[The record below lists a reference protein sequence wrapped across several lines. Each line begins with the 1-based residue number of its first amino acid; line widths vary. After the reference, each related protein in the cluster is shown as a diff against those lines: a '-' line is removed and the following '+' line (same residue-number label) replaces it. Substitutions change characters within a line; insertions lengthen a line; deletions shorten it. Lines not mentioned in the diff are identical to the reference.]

1 MAYGLKVSSCDPLSF
16 WLLLLDPCHGSF
28 LTTQSSLCHTPTVYM
43 SAMGQPFLLPTQ
55 SGYFDHEGIA
65 RYEGRHIVVK
75 DELKCDW
82 SDFSISYNDIK
93 IEGC

>member
-1 MAYGLKVSSCDPLSF
+1 
-16 WLLLLDPCHGSF
+16 
-28 LTTQSSLCHTPTVYM
+28 M
-43 SAMGQPFLLPTQ
+43 SAMGQPLLLPTQ